1 MKKTRRIYITII
13 SLIIISTLVFLGY
26 NLIKRVKKEYK
37 VEEIKQYEYFVLKQN
52 ELFGVIDK
60 KGNTIIS
67 PEYNEVKIPNP
78 RKASFY
84 LL

>member
-1 MKKTRRIYITII
+1 MKRTRRIYITII

-60 KGNTIIS
+60 
-67 PEYNEVKIPNP
+67 
-78 RKASFY
+78 
-84 LL
+84 